1 MEWKFREDLPIY
13 SQMVNGMIRAIVS
26 GAFAPGDRLPAVRE
40 LAMDAGVNPNTV
52 QRALSELERSG
63 LVYSQRTSGR
73 FVTEDRAVIA
83 EAREQMAQ
91 GRIAEFLSEMDG
103 LGFSRGEIVSLIEE
117 GFDGLHFGMQGADEA
132 LRKQDCA
139 GRGGSHA

>member
-13 SQMVNGMIRAIVS
+13 SQMVEGMTRAIVS

-40 LAMDAGVNPNTV
+40 LALDAGVSPNTV

-63 LVYSQRTSGR
+63 LVYSQRTAGR

-83 EAREQMAQ
+83 RAREQMAQ
-91 GRIAEFLSEMDG
+91 GKIDAFLSEMDG
-103 LGFSRGEIVSLIEE
+103 LGFTREQVVDLLSAQPKKEN
-117 GFDGLHFGMQGADEA
+117 
-132 LRKQDCA
+132 
-139 GRGGSHA
+139 

>member
-1 MEWKFREDLPIY
+1 MGWTFREDLPIY
-13 SQMVNGMIRAIVS
+13 SQLVDEMTRAIVS
-26 GAFAPGDRLPAVRE
+26 GAYAPGERLPTVRD

-52 QRALSELERSG
+52 QRALSELERSA
-63 LVYSQRTSGR
+63 LVYTQRTSGR

-103 LGFSRGEIVSLIEE
+103 LGFSRGEIVSLIEQAQPVKK
-117 GFDGLHFGMQGADEA
+117 D
-132 LRKQDCA
+132 
-139 GRGGSHA
+139 

>member
-13 SQMVNGMIRAIVS
+13 SQMVEGMTRAIVS

-40 LAMDAGVNPNTV
+40 LALDAGVNPNTV

-63 LVYSQRTSGR
+63 LVYSQRTAGR

-83 EAREQMAQ
+83 RARELMAQ
-91 GRIAEFLSEMDG
+91 GKIDAFLSEMDG
-103 LGFSRGEIVSLIEE
+103 LGFTREQVVDLLSAQPKKEN
-117 GFDGLHFGMQGADEA
+117 
-132 LRKQDCA
+132 
-139 GRGGSHA
+139 

>member
-13 SQMVNGMIRAIVS
+13 SQMVEGMTRAIVS

-40 LAMDAGVNPNTV
+40 LALDAGVNPNTV

-63 LVYSQRTSGR
+63 LVYSQRTAGR

-83 EAREQMAQ
+83 RAREQMAQ
-91 GRIAEFLSEMDG
+91 GKIDAFLSEMDG
-103 LGFSRGEIVSLIEE
+103 LGFTHEQVVDLLSAQPKKEN
-117 GFDGLHFGMQGADEA
+117 
-132 LRKQDCA
+132 
-139 GRGGSHA
+139 